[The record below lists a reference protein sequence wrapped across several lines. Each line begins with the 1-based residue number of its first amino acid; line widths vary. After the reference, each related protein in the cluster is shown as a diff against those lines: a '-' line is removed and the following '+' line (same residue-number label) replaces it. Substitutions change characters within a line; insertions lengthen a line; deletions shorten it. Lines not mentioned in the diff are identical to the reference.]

1 MKKQKSIYDG
11 NKKIMEDEAAY
22 PDYNTVRL
30 LDLLAELAVDTAIA
44 AAKAL
49 HNIDPPPPPPNIDD
63 TQ

>member
-1 MKKQKSIYDG
+1 
-11 NKKIMEDEAAY
+11 MEDEAAY

-49 HNIDPPPPPPNIDD
+49 HNIDPPPPSPNIDD